1 MTVLVFGG
9 SSQIGHYLLPMLA
22 ARDEAVLA
30 LSRSPRVSTAG
41 VTWITGSLPDGV
53 PIVEGVSA
61 VFSFGPLQPFAD
73 WLAGAKLPHAPRVV
87 ATSSMSAESKQA
99 SEVPAEREISQR
111 LRDGE
116 NALAAACAMHGSEWT
131 VLRPTL
137 IYGAGLDKSLT
148 PIAQRAMR
156 TRVFPLPTGP
166 GIRQPVHA
174 QDLAFAVLAALDTP
188 ASAMKIL
195 PMGGGERLP
204 VGDMFARVRRSLA
217 VDTLPLPLPGWS
229 LRLARRGV
237 PRLRGPLSRLEVD
250 LIADNTEVI
259 RLLGVH
265 PRPFCPDTDC
275 WQPQV

>member
-9 SSQIGHYLLPMLA
+9 SGQIGHYLLPLLA
-22 ARDEAVLA
+22 ARDETVLA
-30 LSRSPRVSTAG
+30 LSRSSRVSTPG
-41 VTWITGSLPDGV
+41 VTWITGSLPDRV
-53 PIVEGVSA
+53 PNVESISA
-61 VFSFGPLQPFAD
+61 IFSFGPLQSLAD
-73 WLAGAKLPHAPRVV
+73 WLGGTKLPHAPRVV
-87 ATSSMSAESKQA
+87 ATSSMSAESKRT
-99 SEVPAEREISQR
+99 SEVPAEREISQH

-116 NALAAACAMHGSEWT
+116 NALAASCARHGSEWT

-156 TRVFPLPTGP
+156 TRVFPLPAGR

-174 QDLAFAVLAALDTP
+174 QDLAFAALAALDRP

-195 PMGGGERLP
+195 PIGGGERLP
-204 VGDMFARVRRSLA
+204 VGDMFARVRRSLP
-217 VDTLPLPLPGWS
+217 VDTLPVPLPGWS

-259 RLLGVH
+259 RLLGVN
-265 PRPFCPDTDC
+265 PRPFQPDADC
-275 WQPQV
+275 WLPPV